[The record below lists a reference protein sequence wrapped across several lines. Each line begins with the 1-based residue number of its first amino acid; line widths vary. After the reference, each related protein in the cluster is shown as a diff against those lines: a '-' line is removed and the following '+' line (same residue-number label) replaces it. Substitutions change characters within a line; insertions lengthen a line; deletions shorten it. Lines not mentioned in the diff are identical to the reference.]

1 MRVNKDFN
9 PNSISDV
16 LEGKEPS
23 KFYVELFSYS
33 LDEKCVGF
41 GGNIGYITIHLCKE
55 LGLNTY
61 LLTFCK
67 IYEYNTYEGIY
78 ELKKEFRV

>member
-1 MRVNKDFN
+1 MRVNNNFN
-9 PNSISDV
+9 PNLSSDV
-16 LEGKEPS
+16 LAVKEPS

-33 LDEKCVGF
+33 LDEKWVGF
-41 GGNIGYITIHLCKE
+41 GGNIGSIIIHLCKE
-55 LGLNTY
+55 LGLNIY

-67 IYEYNTYEGIY
+67 IYKYNTYEGIY